1 MFFNSKK
8 NQIYFFIF
16 FIILFTILAYISYQN
31 FCILNQMETIEIL
44 LQKIVTLVDKGI
56 DKGIDIDIPS
66 TSNKFHRNVCPA
78 LDDTKFFGSNFKS
91 SGDYLLQAEMA
102 SYQDQDSSS

>member
-44 LQKIVTLVDKGI
+44 LQKIVTLVDK
-56 DKGIDIDIPS
+56 DIDIDIPS
-66 TSNKFHRNVCPA
+66 TSNKFNRNFCPA
-78 LDDTKFFGSNFKS
+78 LDDSKYFGSNFKS
-91 SGDYLLQAEMA
+91 SGDYMLQAEMA
-102 SYQDQDSSS
+102 SYQDD

>member
-44 LQKIVTLVDKGI
+44 LQKIVTLVDK
-56 DKGIDIDIPS
+56 DIDIDIPS
-66 TSNKFHRNVCPA
+66 TSNKFNRNVCPA
-78 LDDTKFFGSNFKS
+78 LDDPKYFGSNFKS
-91 SGDYLLQAEMA
+91 SGDYMLQAEMA
-102 SYQDQDSSS
+102 SYRDD

>member
-44 LQKIVTLVDKGI
+44 LQKIVTLVDK
-56 DKGIDIDIPS
+56 DIDIPS
-66 TSNKFHRNVCPA
+66 TSNKFNRNFCPA
-78 LDDTKFFGSNFKS
+78 LDDSKYFGSNFKS
-91 SGDYLLQAEMA
+91 SGDYMLQAEMA
-102 SYQDQDSSS
+102 SYQDD